1 MTISTYDELKAAIAD
16 FLNRDDLASTIPAF
30 IHLAEAQINRDVRHW
45 QMEKRSSATFNERYE
60 ALPVDWLETVRV
72 SISGKKQLGLMS
84 QAKMMD
90 MRESSNNTAG
100 EPRYYAVSSSQ
111 LELYPTP
118 DGNYDAMLIYIAKID
133 ALSDSNTSNWLLQD
147 APDVYLYGALLHSA
161 PFLADDGRM
170 AVWQTLYANAVAA
183 LNRASDAGTYSGTGL
198 VMR

>member
-1 MTISTYDELKAAIAD
+1 MTISTYDELKTAIAD
-16 FLNRDDLASTIPAF
+16 FLNRDDLTLTIPAF

-60 ALPVDWLETVRV
+60 PLPVDWLETVRV

-90 MRESSNNTAG
+90 LRESSNNTAG

-118 DGNYDAMLIYIAKID
+118 DSDYDAMLIYIAKID